1 MNNKRFRFLRWALLA
16 LPLAVQAADGTVTI
30 VSPADN
36 ATLDA
41 KAENRIGYEVV
52 PGPAGDHSHLYL
64 DGKEVA
70 VLRQL
75 KGSHVLGSLA
85 PGAHEICV
93 KVVNKGH
100 APIGIEKCIKVKVQ

>member
-1 MNNKRFRFLRWALLA
+1 MNNKRFWCMLGALLA
-16 LPLAVQAADGTVTI
+16 LPLAVLAADGLVTI

-36 ATLDA
+36 AMLDA
-41 KAENRIGYEVV
+41 KAENRINYEIV
-52 PGPAGDHSHLYL
+52 PGPAGDHSHLYV

-75 KGSHVLGSLA
+75 KGNHVLGSLA
-85 PGAHEICV
+85 PGAHELCI

-100 APIGIEKCIKVKVQ
+100 TPIGIEKCIKVKVQ